1 MSNEIIDEKR
11 RQFLGTSALVLSIA
25 TIGVSVMTTTAA
37 AATFDYKKQ
46 PFTLVYENAITKN
59 EPGKVNIHP
68 VKYKLNGLDIVAN
81 VYTPANYD
89 PKKKYAAVVVAHPNG
104 GVKEQTA
111 GLHAQRLAELGYITI
126 AMDAAYQGG
135 SGGEP
140 RSTDK
145 PQFRIEDIHGAAD
158 FITRYPGVDAAR
170 LGLLGICGGG
180 GYALAAAKSDKR
192 FKSIATLSMFNSG
205 RVRRNGFA
213 DSQLNTIQ
221 QRLKEASDARAQEK
235 AGGKILYSGDADMT
249 DAQIAAL
256 PFEMYRQGYEYYW
269 RTHAHP
275 GSTFKYT
282 TSSLMDLMRWDATD
296 EIELIEQP
304 LLMIAGS
311 KADSLYMTE
320 DAFAKATGAKDKELF
335 KIDGATHIETYWVP
349 KYVDA
354 TMGKLKAFY
363 ARTL

>member
-1 MSNEIIDEKR
+1 
-11 RQFLGTSALVLSIA
+11 
-25 TIGVSVMTTTAA
+25 MTTTAA

-335 KIDGATHIETYWVP
+335 KIDGATHIETYWVE
-349 KYVDA
+349 KYVNA
-354 TMGKLKAFY
+354 TMGKLTSFY
-363 ARTL
+363 GKTL